1 MWDGVKGFFD
11 PFNENVMKHFKISKL
26 SKKMK
31 RRILYV
37 VAIAILAG
45 TFFGFQQK
53 KHPKEKTL
61 LAILNYVLTEGHY
74 NKEAIDDT
82 FSERVFNNFLKEIDL
97 SKRYFLQSDIDEF
110 SKYKT
115 VIDDQIKNQDI
126 SFFSLV
132 NERLQQR
139 INEAKKRYVAIL
151 EKPFDFDK
159 NEQFSIDYDK
169 ISFPKSEDEI
179 NDKWRRYLKFRT
191 LSKIKTKEAE
201 QIEKVKKDSTFAKKT
216 FAEIEKEARESVK
229 KNLKD
234 YFELVDELTSEEWF
248 STFVNSIASEFD
260 PHTSYLAPSLKKRF
274 DISMSGKIEGIGA
287 VLQKKD
293 GYVKVVEL
301 VSGGPAWKAGELEV
315 EDLILK
321 AAEADAP
328 PVDLAG
334 MRLDKAIEYIKG
346 KKGTEVR
353 LTIKKIDGT
362 VKVISI
368 VRDVVELEETFVK
381 SSIVN
386 KNGEK
391 YGIIHLPKFYISF
404 DDKNYRNSATD
415 MEKELERLKNENVE
429 GIVFDLRNN
438 GGGSLKTAIEISGL
452 FIEEGPI
459 VQVKFRGKK
468 PIVREDKSASVK
480 WDKPLVVLVNESSAS
495 ASEIFA
501 GAMQDYKRAVVMG
514 SEQTYG
520 KGTVQTLV
528 DLNRYSKLKDEDL
541 GALKMTIQKFYRIN
555 GKSTQLEGIH
565 SDIVL
570 PTRYS
575 YLDMG
580 ERSLKRPLAN
590 DTVVKAKFI
599 PWKGYTNFYK
609 VISESQKRIAQNKH
623 FKTLDENAKW
633 LKKQKDDNIIYLK
646 YDEYKKDIERNEKE
660 SEKFKVLSSYKSSLT
675 YYSPNYELELV
686 KNDKD
691 LAKSRE
697 IWHKNLKKDAYV
709 EEAITVLSQLH
720 INK

>member
-1 MWDGVKGFFD
+1 
-11 PFNENVMKHFKISKL
+11 MKHFKISNL

-53 KHPKEKTL
+53 KYSKEKTL

-97 SKRYFLQSDIDEF
+97 SKRYFLQSDVDEF

-115 VIDDQIKNQDI
+115 VIDNQIKNQDI

-139 INEAKKRYVAIL
+139 ISEAKKRYVAIL
-151 EKPFDFDK
+151 EKPFDLSK
-159 NEQFSIDYDK
+159 KEQFSIDYDN

-201 QIEKVKKDSTFAKKT
+201 QVEKAKKDSTFVKKT
-216 FAEIEKEARESVK
+216 FAEIEKEARENVK

-234 YFELVDELTSEEWF
+234 YFELVDELTSEDWF

-287 VLQKKD
+287 VLQKKE

-386 KNGEK
+386 KNGKK

-404 DDKNYRNSATD
+404 EDKNYRNSATD

-452 FIEEGPI
+452 FIEKGPI
-459 VQVKFRGKK
+459 VQVKFRGKN
-468 PIVREDKSASVK
+468 PIVRKDNSASVK
-480 WDKPLVVLVNESSAS
+480 WNKPLVVLVNESSAS

-590 DTVVKAKFI
+590 DTVVKAKFM
-599 PWKGYTNFYK
+599 PWKGYANFYK
-609 VISESQKRIAQNKH
+609 VISESQKRIAKNKH

-660 SEKFKVLSSYKSSLT
+660 SEKFKVLSNYKSSLT

-697 IWHKNLKKDAYV
+697 IWHKNLKKDAYI
-709 EEAITVLSQLH
+709 EEAVTVLSQLR
-720 INK
+720 INQ